1 MDNKDNNIQE
11 NKMGRLSIS
20 LSKEEEDELR
30 SRADK
35 NFRSIS
41 NEVSYLLH
49 KVKEIENKDKIK

>member
-30 SRADK
+30 ARANK

-49 KVKEIENKDKIK
+49 KVKEIENRDKVK